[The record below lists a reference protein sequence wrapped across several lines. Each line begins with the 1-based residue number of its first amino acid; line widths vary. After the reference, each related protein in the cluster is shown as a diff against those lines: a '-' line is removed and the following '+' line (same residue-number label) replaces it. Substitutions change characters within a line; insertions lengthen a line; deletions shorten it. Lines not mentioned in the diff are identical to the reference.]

1 MGHRSRREASTAAA
15 TYATAAYEQLHFSD
29 SYAMPTFTS
38 SPAARHGVCQ
48 VQVEALFMLLFLL
61 QYAQTVQ
68 QSKIVKEVEAVR
80 QCIISLAIYTQIS
93 L

>member
-15 TYATAAYEQLHFSD
+15 TYATAAYEQLQFSD

-61 QYAQTVQ
+61 RYAQTVQ
-68 QSKIVKEVEAVR
+68 QSKIEAVR
-80 QCIISLAIYTQIS
+80 QCIISFAIYTQIS